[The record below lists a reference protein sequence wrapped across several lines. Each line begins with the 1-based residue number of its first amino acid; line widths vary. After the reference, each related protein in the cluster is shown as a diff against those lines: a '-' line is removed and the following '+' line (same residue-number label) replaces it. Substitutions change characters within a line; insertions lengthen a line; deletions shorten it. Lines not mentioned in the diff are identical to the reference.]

1 MPQILILSKPGRETG
16 GLIAELNRHNF
27 LCNTVSDADKVLQQV
42 SLRLPDLFLIEVNNI
57 QENERLCRYLRDEKK
72 LPVLAITSVETAIN
86 LDGTVDDFVLS
97 PFNVVE
103 IVIRI
108 KRLLKKKGIISGPET
123 IKAGNLLID
132 TVKYE
137 VHVNGRPV
145 SLTFREYELLKFLAS
160 NPGRVFTR
168 DALLNR
174 VWGEDFFGG
183 DRTVDVHIRRLRG
196 KIEDETNNYIETV
209 RNIGYRFVKKS

>member
-1 MPQILILSKPGRETG
+1 MAQILILSKPGRDTDR
-16 GLIAELNRHNF
+16 LVAELSRHNF
-27 LCNTVSDADKVLQQV
+27 SCNTVSNADKVLQQV
-42 SLRLPDLFLIEVNNI
+42 NLRPPDLFLIEINSI

-72 LPVLAITSVETAIN
+72 LPVVAIAPMETAIN

-97 PFNVVE
+97 PLNIVE
-103 IVIRI
+103 LVTRI
-108 KRLLKKKGIISGPET
+108 KRILNKKAKTANLECIIVG
-123 IKAGNLLID
+123 KLVVD
-132 TVKYE
+132 VDKYE
-137 VHVNGRPV
+137 VYINGKPI
-145 SLTFREYELLKFLAS
+145 SLTFREYELLKFLAT

-168 DALLNR
+168 DALLNG